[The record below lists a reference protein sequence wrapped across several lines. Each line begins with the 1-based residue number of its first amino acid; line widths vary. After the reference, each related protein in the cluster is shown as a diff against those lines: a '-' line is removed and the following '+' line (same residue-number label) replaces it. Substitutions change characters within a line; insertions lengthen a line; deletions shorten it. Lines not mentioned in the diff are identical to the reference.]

1 MSGNAKQGGRG
12 GRQTRSSSR
21 NSQAGGSRPTSPE
34 NQFTFSA
41 PKETATHQESI
52 WKTYQKKPQ
61 PTSDKK
67 MTEAMEAERA
77 MDMEKSIVQDTY
89 GPNSKSS
96 SGNDKGKAT
105 DKSKVVAKELSRD
118 PPLPPQNIVNNV
130 NGTNKV
136 PTLNKEIP
144 STPHKDQQQ
153 SVVLP
158 NQDKIN
164 LQADQGSQPMD
175 VDPSN
180 SNKDPSIITIEKVK
194 EHIAIVPYGELL
206 GGKTTKL
213 TKIKKALK
221 TYNIQYNTQLPIVQ
235 IGKQGAKVSFL
246 DKEKFDQFLKM
257 EIVIQEQKEGDSG
270 VVFNVKLQPTP
281 LKSEKVP
288 TTNDKNSDMSQNS
301 NSRTIQVIDI
311 PAYRQVRK
319 IRESFED
326 LGEIEKIYTRGAGLY
341 QVAFIT
347 YKDANSIDY
356 FNEQW
361 SYHIN
366 KDIVRVLP
374 LLLSKEE
381 CEKRKQ
387 FSLRLSGLHY
397 QTSGYDLKEVMTQCK
412 GKTCFIPAVMIRGKY
427 QRCRYAYI
435 HFSSQ
440 DDLVAARQMK
450 IEFKKG
456 NAGTRQLYW
465 SKEEDHICNICGNP
479 THMAKDCTNKDINKS
494 QSKRFVSGADNWK
507 NLKKSYA
514 DVAKSKQKHR
524 NSSKSNNNIPSGSRD
539 LGKARSN
546 HDNDDDD
553 SEDFNNHPMF
563 LKFKEQIISTIRKV
577 EDKMLKMESLI
588 GDTGKQISEV
598 VTAQQ
603 ALKCDKAHPVP
614 TSTKKKNQQS
624 VSGAE
629 VKAAKKCCKSDSES
643 SEDEDELANKS
654 VLQSQQFQKSDQN
667 IQSIVAQ
674 QKQIQENHKETKS
687 LLSSLYNML
696 AGGPSAS
703 SLLGD
708 NDEVFDDSVV

>member
-1 MSGNAKQGGRG
+1 MSGNAKRGGRG

-41 PKETATHQESI
+41 PKETASRHESI
-52 WKTYQKKPQ
+52 WKTYQKKLQ

-89 GPNSKSS
+89 GLNSKSP
-96 SGNDKGKAT
+96 SGNVKGIAT
-105 DKSKVVAKELSRD
+105 EKSKAVAKDLSRD

-136 PTLNKEIP
+136 PTLNKEIT
-144 STPHKDQQQ
+144 STPHTDQQQ

-158 NQDKIN
+158 NQEKIN

-175 VDPSN
+175 VDPSI
-180 SNKDPSIITIEKVK
+180 SNKDPSIVTIEKVK
-194 EHIAIVPYGELL
+194 EHIALVPFGELI
-206 GGKTTKL
+206 GGKGLKT
-213 TKIKKALK
+213 TKIKKALQ
-221 TYNIQYNTQLPIVQ
+221 TYNIQYNKQLPVTPL
-235 IGKQGAKVSFL
+235 GKQGAK
-246 DKEKFDQFLKM
+246 
-257 EIVIQEQKEGDSG
+257 EQKEGDSG
-270 VVFNVKLQPTP
+270 EVFNVKLQPTP
-281 LKSEKVP
+281 LRPEKVVV
-288 TTNDKNSDMSQNS
+288 TNEKDSDTSQNS

-311 PAYRQVRK
+311 PVFRQVRK
-319 IRESFED
+319 ICESFED
-326 LGEIEKIYTRGAGLY
+326 LGEIKKIYTRGAGLY

-347 YKDANSIDY
+347 YKDATSINY
-356 FNEQW
+356 FKEQW

-381 CEKRKQ
+381 REIRKQ

-412 GKTCFIPAVMIRGKY
+412 GKTCFIPAVMIHGKY

-435 HFSSQ
+435 HFSSR
-440 DDLVAARQMK
+440 DDLLAARQMN

-465 SKEEDHICNICGNP
+465 SKEEDRICNICSNP

-494 QSKRFVSGADNWK
+494 HSKRFVNGADNWK

-514 DVAKSKQKHR
+514 DAAKSKQKPR
-524 NSSKSNNNIPSGSRD
+524 NSSKSNKNIPSGLRD
-539 LGKARSN
+539 QGKARSN
-546 HDNDDDD
+546 HNNDEDDN
-553 SEDFNNHPMF
+553 EDFNNHPMF
-563 LKFKEQIISTIRKV
+563 LKFKEQIINSIRKV
-577 EDKMLKMESLI
+577 EDKLLNMESLI
-588 GDTGKQISEV
+588 SDTGKQIGEV

-603 ALKCDKAHPVP
+603 ALKCDKAHPVLVNN
-614 TSTKKKNQQS
+614 S
-624 VSGAE
+624 AE
-629 VKAAKKCCKSDSES
+629 VKAKRRRKSDSES
-643 SEDEDELANKS
+643 SEDEDELANNS
-654 VLQSQQFQKSDQN
+654 IIQSQQFQKSDQN

-674 QKQIQENHKETKS
+674 QKQIQQNHQETKS

-696 AGGPSAS
+696 SGGPSAS
-703 SLLGD
+703 SLLED

>member
-1 MSGNAKQGGRG
+1 MSGNAKRGGRG

-41 PKETATHQESI
+41 PKETASRHESI
-52 WKTYQKKPQ
+52 WKTYQKKLQ

-89 GPNSKSS
+89 GLNSKSP
-96 SGNDKGKAT
+96 SGNVKGIAT
-105 DKSKVVAKELSRD
+105 EKSKAVAKDLSRD

-136 PTLNKEIP
+136 PTLNKEIT
-144 STPHKDQQQ
+144 STPHTDQQQ

-158 NQDKIN
+158 NQEKIN

-175 VDPSN
+175 VDPSI
-180 SNKDPSIITIEKVK
+180 SNKDPSIVTIEKVK
-194 EHIAIVPYGELL
+194 EHIALVPFGELI
-206 GGKTTKL
+206 GGKGLKT
-213 TKIKKALK
+213 TKIKKALQ
-221 TYNIQYNTQLPIVQ
+221 TYNIQYNKQLPVTPL
-235 IGKQGAKVSFL
+235 GKQGAK
-246 DKEKFDQFLKM
+246 
-257 EIVIQEQKEGDSG
+257 EQKEGDSG
-270 VVFNVKLQPTP
+270 EVFNVKLQPTP
-281 LKSEKVP
+281 LRPEKVVV
-288 TTNDKNSDMSQNS
+288 TNEKDSDTSQNS

-311 PAYRQVRK
+311 PVFRQVRK
-319 IRESFED
+319 ICESFED
-326 LGEIEKIYTRGAGLY
+326 LGEIKKIYTRGAGLY

-347 YKDANSIDY
+347 YKDATSINY
-356 FNEQW
+356 FKEQW

-381 CEKRKQ
+381 REIRKQ

-412 GKTCFIPAVMIRGKY
+412 GKTCFIPAVMIHGKY

-435 HFSSQ
+435 HFSSR
-440 DDLVAARQMK
+440 DDLLAARQMN

-465 SKEEDHICNICGNP
+465 SKEEDRICNICSNP

-494 QSKRFVSGADNWK
+494 HSKRFVNGADNWK

-514 DVAKSKQKHR
+514 DAAKSKQKPR
-524 NSSKSNNNIPSGSRD
+524 NSSKSNKNIPSGLRD
-539 LGKARSN
+539 QGKARSN
-546 HDNDDDD
+546 HNNDEDDN
-553 SEDFNNHPMF
+553 EDFNNHPMF
-563 LKFKEQIISTIRKV
+563 LKFKEQIINSIRKV
-577 EDKMLKMESLI
+577 EDKLLNMESLI
-588 GDTGKQISEV
+588 SDTGKQIGEV

-603 ALKCDKAHPVP
+603 ALKCDKAHPVLV
-614 TSTKKKNQQS
+614 SKKKKNQ
-624 VSGAE
+624 
-629 VKAAKKCCKSDSES
+629 
-643 SEDEDELANKS
+643 
-654 VLQSQQFQKSDQN
+654 
-667 IQSIVAQ
+667 
-674 QKQIQENHKETKS
+674 
-687 LLSSLYNML
+687 
-696 AGGPSAS
+696 
-703 SLLGD
+703 
-708 NDEVFDDSVV
+708 

>member
-1 MSGNAKQGGRG
+1 MSGYAKRGGRG

-21 NSQAGGSRPTSPE
+21 NSQAGGSRLTSPE

-41 PKETATHQESI
+41 PKETASHHESI
-52 WKTYQKKPQ
+52 WNTYRKKPQ

-67 MTEAMEAERA
+67 LTETMEAERA
-77 MDMEKSIVQDTY
+77 MDMEKEIVQDTY

-105 DKSKVVAKELSRD
+105 EKSKVVVKDLSRD

-136 PTLNKEIP
+136 PTLNKEII

-180 SNKDPSIITIEKVK
+180 SNKDPSIITIEKIK
-194 EHIAIVPYGELL
+194 EHIALVPYGELI
-206 GGKTTKL
+206 GGKSLKT
-213 TKIKKALK
+213 TKIKKALQ
-221 TYNIQYNTQLPIVQ
+221 TYNIQYNKQLPVTPL
-235 IGKQGAKVSFL
+235 GKQGAK
-246 DKEKFDQFLKM
+246 
-257 EIVIQEQKEGDSG
+257 
-270 VVFNVKLQPTP
+270 P
-281 LKSEKVP
+281 EKVA
-288 TTNDKNSDMSQNS
+288 TTNDKDSDTSQNS
-301 NSRTIQVIDI
+301 NNRTIQVIDI
-311 PAYRQVRK
+311 PAFRQVRE

-347 YKDANSIDY
+347 YKDATSIDY
-356 FNEQW
+356 FKEQW

-381 CEKRKQ
+381 REKRKQ

-435 HFSSQ
+435 HFSSR
-440 DDLVAARQMK
+440 DDLVAARQMN

-465 SKEEDHICNICGNP
+465 SKEEDRICNICGNP

-494 QSKRFVSGADNWK
+494 HSKRFVSGADNWK

-514 DVAKSKQKHR
+514 DAAKSKQKPR
-524 NSSKSNNNIPSGSRD
+524 NNSKSNNNIPSGSRD
-539 LGKARSN
+539 QGRPRSN
-546 HDNDDDD
+546 HDNNDDD
-553 SEDFNNHPMF
+553 SDDFNNHPMF
-563 LKFKEQIISTIRKV
+563 LKFKEQIINTIRKV
-577 EDKMLKMESLI
+577 EDKLLNMESLI
-588 GDTGKQISEV
+588 SDTGKQIGEV

-614 TSTKKKNQQS
+614 VSKKKKNQQS
-624 VSGAE
+624 DNNTE
-629 VKAAKKCCKSDSES
+629 VKAKRRCKSDSES

-654 VLQSQQFQKSDQN
+654 NIQSQQFQKSDQN
-667 IQSIVAQ
+667 IQNIVAQ
-674 QKQIQENHKETKS
+674 QKQIQQNHQETKS

-708 NDEVFDDSVV
+708 NDEVFDDSAV

>member
-1 MSGNAKQGGRG
+1 MSGNAKRGGRG

-21 NSQAGGSRPTSPE
+21 NSQVGGSRPTSPE

-41 PKETATHQESI
+41 PKETASYHESI
-52 WKTYQKKPQ
+52 WNTYQKKPQ

-67 MTEAMEAERA
+67 LTETMEAERA
-77 MDMEKSIVQDTY
+77 MDMEKEIVQDTY

-105 DKSKVVAKELSRD
+105 EKSKVVAKDLSRD
-118 PPLPPQNIVNNV
+118 PPLPLQNIVNNV

-136 PTLNKEIP
+136 PTLNKEII

-194 EHIAIVPYGELL
+194 EHIALVPYGELI
-206 GGKTTKL
+206 GGKNLKT
-213 TKIKKALK
+213 TKIKKALQ
-221 TYNIQYNTQLPIVQ
+221 TYNIQYNKQLPVTPL
-235 IGKQGAKVSFL
+235 GKQGAKVSFL
-246 DKEKFDQFLKM
+246 DKEKFDQFLKI
-257 EIVIQEQKEGDSG
+257 ELVIQEQKEGDSG
-270 VVFNVKLQPTP
+270 EVFNVKLQPTP
-281 LKSEKVP
+281 LKPEKVA
-288 TTNDKNSDMSQNS
+288 TTNDKDSDTSQNS
-301 NSRTIQVIDI
+301 NNRTIQVIDI
-311 PAYRQVRK
+311 PAFRQVRE

-347 YKDANSIDY
+347 YKDATSIDY
-356 FNEQW
+356 FKEQW

-381 CEKRKQ
+381 REKRKQ

-397 QTSGYDLKEVMTQCK
+397 QTSGYDLKEFMTQCK

-435 HFSSQ
+435 HFSSR
-440 DDLVAARQMK
+440 DDLVAARQMN

-465 SKEEDHICNICGNP
+465 SKEEDRICNICGNP

-494 QSKRFVSGADNWK
+494 HSKRFVSGADNWK

-514 DVAKSKQKHR
+514 DAAKSKQKPK
-524 NSSKSNNNIPSGSRD
+524 NNSKSNNNIPSGSRD
-539 LGKARSN
+539 QGRPRSN
-546 HDNDDDD
+546 HDNNDDD
-553 SEDFNNHPMF
+553 SDDFNNHPMF
-563 LKFKEQIISTIRKV
+563 LKFKEQIINTIRKV
-577 EDKMLKMESLI
+577 EDKLLNMESLI
-588 GDTGKQISEV
+588 SDTGKQIGEV
-598 VTAQQ
+598 VTTQQ

-614 TSTKKKNQQS
+614 VSKKKKNQQS
-624 VSGAE
+624 DNNTE
-629 VKAAKKCCKSDSES
+629 VKAKRRCKSDSES

-654 VLQSQQFQKSDQN
+654 NIQSRQFQKSDQN
-667 IQSIVAQ
+667 IQNIVAQ
-674 QKQIQENHKETKS
+674 QKQIQQNHQETKS

-708 NDEVFDDSVV
+708 NDEVFDDSAV

>member
-1 MSGNAKQGGRG
+1 MSGNAKRGGRG

-105 DKSKVVAKELSRD
+105 DKSKAVAKELSRD

-175 VDPSN
+175 IDPSN
-180 SNKDPSIITIEKVK
+180 SNKDPSIITIE
-194 EHIAIVPYGELL
+194 
-206 GGKTTKL
+206 
-213 TKIKKALK
+213 KALK

-270 VVFNVKLQPTP
+270 VVFNVKLQPTL
-281 LKSEKVP
+281 LKPEKVP
-288 TTNDKNSDMSQNS
+288 TTNDKNSDTSQNS
-301 NSRTIQVIDI
+301 NNHTIQVIDI
-311 PAYRQVRK
+311 PAYRQVSE

-381 CEKRKQ
+381 REKRKQ

-465 SKEEDHICNICGNP
+465 SKEEDRICNICGNP

-514 DVAKSKQKHR
+514 DAAKSKQKSR

-563 LKFKEQIISTIRKV
+563 LKFKEQIISIIRKV

-629 VKAAKKCCKSDSES
+629 VKAAKKRCKSDSES

-667 IQSIVAQ
+667 IQSIVVQ

-687 LLSSLYNML
+687 LLLSLYNML

>member
-1 MSGNAKQGGRG
+1 MSGNAKRGGRG

-41 PKETATHQESI
+41 PKETASHHESI
-52 WKTYQKKPQ
+52 WNTYRKKPQ

-67 MTEAMEAERA
+67 LTETMEAERA
-77 MDMEKSIVQDTY
+77 MDMEKEIVQDTY

-105 DKSKVVAKELSRD
+105 EKSKVVAKDLSHD

-136 PTLNKEIP
+136 PTLNKEII

-180 SNKDPSIITIEKVK
+180 SNKDPSIITIEKIK
-194 EHIAIVPYGELL
+194 EHIALVPYGELI
-206 GGKTTKL
+206 GGKSLKT
-213 TKIKKALK
+213 TKIKKALQ
-221 TYNIQYNTQLPIVQ
+221 TYNIQYNKQLPVTPL
-235 IGKQGAKVSFL
+235 GKQGAKVSFL
-246 DKEKFDQFLKM
+246 DKEKFDQFLKI
-257 EIVIQEQKEGDSG
+257 ELVIQEQKEGDSG
-270 VVFNVKLQPTP
+270 EVFNVKLQPTL
-281 LKSEKVP
+281 LKPEKVA
-288 TTNDKNSDMSQNS
+288 TTNDKDSDMSQNS
-301 NSRTIQVIDI
+301 NNRTIQVIDI
-311 PAYRQVRK
+311 PAFRQVRE

-347 YKDANSIDY
+347 YKDATSIDY
-356 FNEQW
+356 FKEQW

-381 CEKRKQ
+381 REQRKQ

-435 HFSSQ
+435 HFSSR
-440 DDLVAARQMK
+440 DDLVAARQMN

-465 SKEEDHICNICGNP
+465 SKEEDRICNICGNP

-494 QSKRFVSGADNWK
+494 HSKRFVSGADNWK

-514 DVAKSKQKHR
+514 DAAKSKQKPR
-524 NSSKSNNNIPSGSRD
+524 NNSKSNNNIPSGSRD
-539 LGKARSN
+539 QRRPRSN
-546 HDNDDDD
+546 HDNNDDD
-553 SEDFNNHPMF
+553 SDDFNNHPMF
-563 LKFKEQIISTIRKV
+563 LKFKEQIINTIRKV
-577 EDKMLKMESLI
+577 EDKLLNMESLI
-588 GDTGKQISEV
+588 SDTGKQIGEV

-614 TSTKKKNQQS
+614 VSKKKKNQQS
-624 VSGAE
+624 DNNTE
-629 VKAAKKCCKSDSES
+629 VKAKRRCKSNSES

-654 VLQSQQFQKSDQN
+654 NIQSQQFQKSDQN
-667 IQSIVAQ
+667 IQNIVAQ
-674 QKQIQENHKETKS
+674 QKQIQQNHQETKS

-708 NDEVFDDSVV
+708 NDEVFDDSAV

>member
-1 MSGNAKQGGRG
+1 MSGNAKRGGRG

-21 NSQAGGSRPTSPE
+21 NSQVGGSRPTSPE

-105 DKSKVVAKELSRD
+105 DKSKAVAKELSRD

-136 PTLNKEIP
+136 LTLNKEIP

-213 TKIKKALK
+213 TKIKKALM

-257 EIVIQEQKEGDSG
+257 EIVIQEQKESDSG

-281 LKSEKVP
+281 LKPEKVP

-311 PAYRQVRK
+311 PAYRQVRE

-381 CEKRKQ
+381 REKRKQ

-465 SKEEDHICNICGNP
+465 SKEEDRICNICGNP

-507 NLKKSYA
+507 NLKKSDA
-514 DVAKSKQKHR
+514 DAAKSKQKPR

-553 SEDFNNHPMF
+553 SG
-563 LKFKEQIISTIRKV
+563 R
-577 EDKMLKMESLI
+577 
-588 GDTGKQISEV
+588 
-598 VTAQQ
+598 
-603 ALKCDKAHPVP
+603 
-614 TSTKKKNQQS
+614 
-624 VSGAE
+624 
-629 VKAAKKCCKSDSES
+629 
-643 SEDEDELANKS
+643 
-654 VLQSQQFQKSDQN
+654 QN
-667 IQSIVAQ
+667 A
-674 QKQIQENHKETKS
+674 
-687 LLSSLYNML
+687 
-696 AGGPSAS
+696 
-703 SLLGD
+703 
-708 NDEVFDDSVV
+708 

>member
-1 MSGNAKQGGRG
+1 MSGNAKRGGRG

-105 DKSKVVAKELSRD
+105 DKSKAVAKELLRD
-118 PPLPPQNIVNNV
+118 PPLPPQNIINNV

-136 PTLNKEIP
+136 LTLNKEIP

-206 GGKTTKL
+206 GEKTTKL

-221 TYNIQYNTQLPIVQ
+221 TYNIQYNTQLPIIQ

-311 PAYRQVRK
+311 PAYRQ
-319 IRESFED
+319 
-326 LGEIEKIYTRGAGLY
+326 L
-341 QVAFIT
+341 
-347 YKDANSIDY
+347 
-356 FNEQW
+356 
-361 SYHIN
+361 SY
-366 KDIVRVLP
+366 
-374 LLLSKEE
+374 
-381 CEKRKQ
+381 
-387 FSLRLSGLHY
+387 
-397 QTSGYDLKEVMTQCK
+397 
-412 GKTCFIPAVMIRGKY
+412 
-427 QRCRYAYI
+427 
-435 HFSSQ
+435 
-440 DDLVAARQMK
+440 
-450 IEFKKG
+450 
-456 NAGTRQLYW
+456 
-465 SKEEDHICNICGNP
+465 
-479 THMAKDCTNKDINKS
+479 
-494 QSKRFVSGADNWK
+494 
-507 NLKKSYA
+507 
-514 DVAKSKQKHR
+514 
-524 NSSKSNNNIPSGSRD
+524 
-539 LGKARSN
+539 
-546 HDNDDDD
+546 
-553 SEDFNNHPMF
+553 
-563 LKFKEQIISTIRKV
+563 
-577 EDKMLKMESLI
+577 
-588 GDTGKQISEV
+588 
-598 VTAQQ
+598 
-603 ALKCDKAHPVP
+603 
-614 TSTKKKNQQS
+614 
-624 VSGAE
+624 
-629 VKAAKKCCKSDSES
+629 
-643 SEDEDELANKS
+643 
-654 VLQSQQFQKSDQN
+654 
-667 IQSIVAQ
+667 
-674 QKQIQENHKETKS
+674 
-687 LLSSLYNML
+687 
-696 AGGPSAS
+696 
-703 SLLGD
+703 
-708 NDEVFDDSVV
+708 

>member
-1 MSGNAKQGGRG
+1 MSGNAKRGGRG
-12 GRQTRSSSR
+12 GRQTRSSSC

-41 PKETATHQESI
+41 PKETASHHESI
-52 WKTYQKKPQ
+52 WNTYQKKPQ

-77 MDMEKSIVQDTY
+77 MDMEKNIVQDTY

-105 DKSKVVAKELSRD
+105 EKSKAVAKELSRD

-136 PTLNKEIP
+136 PTLNKEII

-175 VDPSN
+175 VDPSI

-194 EHIAIVPYGELL
+194 ELIALVPFGKLI
-206 GGKTTKL
+206 GGKGLKT
-213 TKIKKALK
+213 TKIKKALQ
-221 TYNIQYNTQLPIVQ
+221 TYNIQYNKQLPVTPL
-235 IGKQGAKVSFL
+235 GKQGAKVSFL

-257 EIVIQEQKEGDSG
+257 ELVIQEQKEGDSG
-270 VVFNVKLQPTP
+270 EVFNVKLQPTP
-281 LKSEKVP
+281 LKPEKVA
-288 TTNDKNSDMSQNS
+288 TTNDNSNDTSQNS

-311 PAYRQVRK
+311 PAFRQVRE

-347 YKDANSIDY
+347 YKDATSIDY
-356 FNEQW
+356 FKEQW

-381 CEKRKQ
+381 RENRKQ

-435 HFSSQ
+435 HFSSR
-440 DDLVAARQMK
+440 DDLVVARQMN

-465 SKEEDHICNICGNP
+465 SKEEDRICNICGNP

-494 QSKRFVSGADNWK
+494 HSKLFVSGTDNWK

-514 DVAKSKQKHR
+514 DVVITE
-524 NSSKSNNNIPSGSRD
+524 NI
-539 LGKARSN
+539 
-546 HDNDDDD
+546 
-553 SEDFNNHPMF
+553 
-563 LKFKEQIISTIRKV
+563 I
-577 EDKMLKMESLI
+577 
-588 GDTGKQISEV
+588 
-598 VTAQQ
+598 
-603 ALKCDKAHPVP
+603 
-614 TSTKKKNQQS
+614 
-624 VSGAE
+624 
-629 VKAAKKCCKSDSES
+629 
-643 SEDEDELANKS
+643 NK
-654 VLQSQQFQKSDQN
+654 
-667 IQSIVAQ
+667 
-674 QKQIQENHKETKS
+674 
-687 LLSSLYNML
+687 
-696 AGGPSAS
+696 
-703 SLLGD
+703 
-708 NDEVFDDSVV
+708 

>member
-1 MSGNAKQGGRG
+1 
-12 GRQTRSSSR
+12 
-21 NSQAGGSRPTSPE
+21 
-34 NQFTFSA
+34 
-41 PKETATHQESI
+41 
-52 WKTYQKKPQ
+52 
-61 PTSDKK
+61 
-67 MTEAMEAERA
+67 MEAERA
-77 MDMEKSIVQDTY
+77 MDMEKEIVQDTY

-96 SGNDKGKAT
+96 S
-105 DKSKVVAKELSRD
+105 
-118 PPLPPQNIVNNV
+118 
-130 NGTNKV
+130 
-136 PTLNKEIP
+136 EIT

-158 NQDKIN
+158 NQEKIN
-164 LQADQGSQPMD
+164 LQVDQGSQPMD
-175 VDPSN
+175 VDPST

-194 EHIAIVPYGELL
+194 EHIALVPYGELI
-206 GGKTTKL
+206 GGKNLKT
-213 TKIKKALK
+213 TKIKKALQ
-221 TYNIQYNTQLPIVQ
+221 TYNIQYNKQLPVTPL
-235 IGKQGAKVSFL
+235 GKQGAKVSFL

-257 EIVIQEQKEGDSG
+257 ELIIQEQKEGDSG
-270 VVFNVKLQPTP
+270 EVFNVKLQPTP
-281 LKSEKVP
+281 LKPEKVA
-288 TTNDKNSDMSQNS
+288 TTNDNNNDMSQNS

-311 PAYRQVRK
+311 PAFRQVRE

-347 YKDANSIDY
+347 YKDATSIDY
-356 FNEQW
+356 FKEQW

-381 CEKRKQ
+381 RENRKQ

-435 HFSSQ
+435 HFSSR
-440 DDLVAARQMK
+440 DDLVAARQMN

-456 NAGTRQLYW
+456 HAGTRHLYW
-465 SKEEDHICNICGNP
+465 SKEEDRICNICGNP

-494 QSKRFVSGADNWK
+494 HSKRN
-507 NLKKSYA
+507 N
-514 DVAKSKQKHR
+514 SKFNK
-524 NSSKSNNNIPSGSRD
+524 NIPSGSRD
-539 LGKARSN
+539 QGRPRSN
-546 HDNDDDD
+546 HDNNDDD
-553 SEDFNNHPMF
+553 SDDFNNHPMF
-563 LKFKEQIISTIRKV
+563 LKFKEQIINTIRKV
-577 EDKMLKMESLI
+577 EDKLLNMESLI
-588 GDTGKQISEV
+588 SDTGKQIGEV

-614 TSTKKKNQQS
+614 INKKKNNHQS
-624 VSGAE
+624 GNNTE
-629 VKAAKKCCKSDSES
+629 VKAKRRCKSDSES

-654 VLQSQQFQKSDQN
+654 IIQSQQFQKSDQN

-674 QKQIQENHKETKS
+674 QKQIQQNHQETKS

-703 SLLGD
+703 SLLGIMMKFLRILPY
-708 NDEVFDDSVV
+708 NYFYDEQ

>member
-1 MSGNAKQGGRG
+1 MSGNAKRGGRG

-21 NSQAGGSRPTSPE
+21 NSQASGSRPTSPE

-41 PKETATHQESI
+41 PKENASHHESI
-52 WKTYQKKPQ
+52 WKTYQKKLQ

-77 MDMEKSIVQDTY
+77 MDMEKSIIQDTY

-105 DKSKVVAKELSRD
+105 EKSKAVAKELSRD
-118 PPLPPQNIVNNV
+118 LPLPPQNIVNNV
-130 NGTNKV
+130 NGTNK
-136 PTLNKEIP
+136 
-144 STPHKDQQQ
+144 
-153 SVVLP
+153 
-158 NQDKIN
+158 DKVN
-164 LQADQGSQPMD
+164 MQVDQG
-175 VDPSN
+175 
-180 SNKDPSIITIEKVK
+180 KVK
-194 EHIAIVPYGELL
+194 EHIALVPYGELI
-206 GGKTTKL
+206 GGKGPKTA
-213 TKIKKALK
+213 KIKKALQ
-221 TYNIQYNTQLPIVQ
+221 TYNIQYNKQLPVTPL
-235 IGKQGAKVSFL
+235 GKQGAKVSFL
-246 DKEKFDQFLKM
+246 DKEKFDQFLKL
-257 EIVIQEQKEGDSG
+257 ELVIQEQKEGDSG
-270 VVFNVKLQPTP
+270 EVFNVKLQPIP
-281 LKSEKVP
+281 LKPEKVVA
-288 TTNDKNSDMSQNS
+288 TNEKESDMSLNS

-311 PAYRQVRK
+311 PAFRQVRE

-347 YKDANSIDY
+347 YKDTTSIDY
-356 FNEQW
+356 FKEQW

-412 GKTCFIPAVMIRGKY
+412 GKTCFIPAVMIR
-427 QRCRYAYI
+427 
-435 HFSSQ
+435 
-440 DDLVAARQMK
+440 ARQMN

-465 SKEEDHICNICGNP
+465 SKEEDRICNICGNP

-494 QSKRFVSGADNWK
+494 HSKRFVSSADNWK

-514 DVAKSKQKHR
+514 DAAKSKQKPR
-524 NSSKSNNNIPSGSRD
+524 NSSKSNNNIPSRSRD
-539 LGKARSN
+539 QGKARSN

-588 GDTGKQISEV
+588 GDTSKQISEV
-598 VTAQQ
+598 VTAQ
-603 ALKCDKAHPVP
+603 
-614 TSTKKKNQQS
+614 
-624 VSGAE
+624 
-629 VKAAKKCCKSDSES
+629 
-643 SEDEDELANKS
+643 
-654 VLQSQQFQKSDQN
+654 
-667 IQSIVAQ
+667 
-674 QKQIQENHKETKS
+674 
-687 LLSSLYNML
+687 
-696 AGGPSAS
+696 
-703 SLLGD
+703 
-708 NDEVFDDSVV
+708 